1 MKKYILLGTALL
13 TLLGAASC
21 KKTDDDTTNTPS
33 LSGLTVNQ
41 VPPFLPKGSTL
52 TYKANV
58 DYITVSK
65 GDMPGAL
72 GLYWQVN
79 SAKRDTLTR
88 DTAQSNPDFVYTA
101 DTLGTYNVF
110 CNAYATGYYNASASS
125 SFIVVDPETVLT
137 DVEDPS
143 GEVTVN
149 GITWKAGNLNNGT
162 CGLSFRNSSVLD
174 APMGR
179 MYNWQEA
186 QTACPAGWHL
196 PTAEEWDALGTEA
209 GNLMAPAK
217 FLDLDMW
224 VPALGQKIT
233 NSTGFN
239 AIPVGYLDNTASLD
253 KFRRYG
259 EMAAFWT
266 SSDSASDSSLAQFRY
281 ILYDNPAIMK
291 GNGSKTSLAL
301 SVRCVKD

>member
-1 MKKYILLGTALL
+1 
-13 TLLGAASC
+13 
-21 KKTDDDTTNTPS
+21 
-33 LSGLTVNQ
+33 
-41 VPPFLPKGSTL
+41 
-52 TYKANV
+52 
-58 DYITVSK
+58 
-65 GDMPGAL
+65 
-72 GLYWQVN
+72 
-79 SAKRDTLTR
+79 
-88 DTAQSNPDFVYTA
+88 
-101 DTLGTYNVF
+101 
-110 CNAYATGYYNASASS
+110 
-125 SFIVVDPETVLT
+125 
-137 DVEDPS
+137 
-143 GEVTVN
+143 
-149 GITWKAGNLNNGT
+149 
-162 CGLSFRNSSVLD
+162 
-174 APMGR
+174 
-179 MYNWQEA
+179 
-186 QTACPAGWHL
+186 
-196 PTAEEWDALGTEA
+196 
-209 GNLMAPAK
+209 MAPAK